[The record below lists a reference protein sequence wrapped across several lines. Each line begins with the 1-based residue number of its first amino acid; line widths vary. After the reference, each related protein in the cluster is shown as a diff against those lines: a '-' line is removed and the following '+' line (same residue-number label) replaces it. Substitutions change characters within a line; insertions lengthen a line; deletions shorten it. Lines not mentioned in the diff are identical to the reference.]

1 MVGKCANDFCATP
14 RKQSEGKMFRVD
26 VDLGNSA
33 GQSELKTAYL
43 WLCPRCAVTLIPKI
57 EVAGQ
62 TVKVRLSKI
71 SCVPLI
77 DNAFSSNPV
86 N

>member
-1 MVGKCANDFCATP
+1 MVGRCANDLCATP

-26 VDLGNSA
+26 LDLGNSA
-33 GQSELKTAYL
+33 GQSEQKTAYL
-43 WLCPRCAVTLIPKI
+43 WLCPRCAATLIPKI

-62 TVKVRLSKI
+62 TVTVRLSRI
-71 SCVPLI
+71 PCAPPTES
-77 DNAFSSNPV
+77 AFSPTAV